1 MKPYWVSDDGA
12 IEVWNED
19 TLIALDHFRSLGRSF
34 RCVIMDPPYA
44 SGSRTETGKATSGAM
59 VRGRR
64 WADRPIDCDQMTTT
78 GFVWLMRE
86 TVLAVREML
95 GEGDS
100 LFAFIDWRQWPNLVG
115 AIESC
120 NFRVNAMIVWD
131 KMSFGMGNGFRA
143 QHELILHAS
152 KGTPRVCSH
161 DVGNVLRCKR
171 DDSELHPSPK
181 PEELIAALL
190 RVTTERGDDVL
201 DPFMGGG
208 PTLVAGQKMGLRVTG
223 IEGVREH
230 CDTAIGRLGA
240 ITNERAAEPVGPL
253 FSR

>member
-120 NFRVNAMIVWD
+120 NFRVNAMIVFADDETDALDFAKAAYPGPAVWKD
-131 KMSFGMGNGFRA
+131 AEVVDLSALEAGDA
-143 QHELILHAS
+143 QA
-152 KGTPRVCSH
+152 
-161 DVGNVLRCKR
+161 
-171 DDSELHPSPK
+171 
-181 PEELIAALL
+181 
-190 RVTTERGDDVL
+190 
-201 DPFMGGG
+201 DP
-208 PTLVAGQKMGLRVTG
+208 PVDPA
-223 IEGVREH
+223 EGVYQRFVL
-230 CDTAIGRLGA
+230 A
-240 ITNERAAEPVGPL
+240 
-253 FSR
+253 